1 MMNPQYSRLACRFIY
16 SQVYTVINTS
26 YCTLVMRNGW
36 YYSFQLLG
44 LDFPMISVSNLLKIL
59 HQNLSRFCIRV
70 SQDHVSDSLKIMCQN
85 LSRSC
90 VRTSQ
95 DHVSEPLKIMCQIL
109 SRSCIRFSRDI
120 VSKSLKIMYQ
130 IYSRSCIRIYQD
142 FVSESLKIMYQ
153 ILSLDPLSYI
163 KLESKET
170 NPLRNKLFCYIISKI
185 IVVTLFF

>member
-1 MMNPQYSRLACRFIY
+1 MLVKRDTYCQIYMYDESSIFQTCMQVYLQPSIY
-16 SQVYTVINTS
+16 SNKYFLLYTCYEKWLILQFSAFGFRFS
-26 YCTLVMRNGW
+26 YDICIKFTQDPA
-36 YYSFQLLG
+36 SE
-44 LDFPMISVSNLLKIL
+44 SLKIL
-59 HQNLSRFCIRV
+59 YPS
-70 SQDHVSDSLKIMCQN
+70 

-90 VRTSQ
+90 IGFSQ

-120 VSKSLKIMYQ
+120 VSK
-130 IYSRSCIRIYQD
+130 
-142 FVSESLKIMYQ
+142 SLKIMYQ